1 MKKFVSSS
9 LAEFLNEAYDPV
21 ALAVLG
27 APAGGKSFTMSK
39 IKDVVDDSGVLRTLE
54 KGEKLSI
61 DKLRDEFRSKDPHEQ
76 LKGFVRAFYLM
87 QSKYKKDPA
96 EYGKWFKDILSL
108 WENKFSKLMPKLNIS
123 VSPKDLKFDGKPAF
137 QAIKRLKEVDSQSI
151 IDKLDKYHDYKRVV
165 RYFQDIKQGEAKNK
179 KIDVSY
185 DESGDEPRKIVKNL
199 EDLHNDKY
207 VTDVFLIHPE
217 NVASNLIQNFYRVTI
232 GEDGGRD
239 SSKSILGSYRDIEEN
254 KDIYISNSEEDIKVK
269 SKNLQK
275 VSEPLKKANVPDDPE
290 RGDKPIDLFVEVQPM
305 DPDEAYKVF
314 MKKLDKNQKLV
325 FNALLKYSVYDLPG
339 MPQKTKDV
347 ILGLT
352 NRLSNEQAIKVL
364 QQAAKSGKYS
374 FEYGGVSPELSK
386 RAAEIIK

>member
-9 LAEFLNEAYDPV
+9 LADFLSEAEEPV

-39 IKDVVDDSGVLRTLE
+39 IKDVVDDSGVLRAIE

-61 DKLRDEFRSKDPHEQ
+61 DKLRDEFRSKDPYDQ

-87 QSKYKKDPA
+87 REKYKKDPE
-96 EYGKWFKDILSL
+96 EYGKWFKDIINM
-108 WENKFSKLMPKLNIS
+108 WENKFSKLIPDLNITA
-123 VSPKDLKFDGKPAF
+123 SPKDLKFDGKPAY
-137 QAIKRLKEVDSQSI
+137 QSIKRLKDVDAEKVI
-151 IDKLDKYHDYKRVV
+151 GKLDNYNDYKRVV
-165 RYFQDIKQGEAKNK
+165 RYFQNIKQSEAKNK
-179 KIDVSY
+179 KIDISY

-199 EDLHNDKY
+199 EDLHDDKY

-217 NVASNLIQNFYRVTI
+217 NVASNIIQNFYRVTI
-232 GEDGGRD
+232 GGDGGRD
-239 SSKSILGSYRDIEEN
+239 SSKAILGAYKDIEEN
-254 KDIYISNSEEDIKVK
+254 KDIYTSHSEEDITVK
-269 SKNLQK
+269 SKNIQK
-275 VSEPLKKANVPDDPE
+275 VSDPLKKANVPDDPKK
-290 RGDKPIDLFVEVQPM
+290 GDKPIDLFIEVQPM
-305 DPDEAYKVF
+305 DPNEAYKVF

-339 MPQKTKDV
+339 MPQKAKDA

-352 NRLSNEQAIKVL
+352 NKLTNEQAIKVL
-364 QQAAKSGKYS
+364 RQAAKSGKYN
-374 FEYGGVSPELSK
+374 FEYGGVSSELAK

>member
-9 LAEFLNEAYDPV
+9 LAEFLNEADDPV

>member
-9 LAEFLNEAYDPV
+9 LAEFLNEADEPV

-87 QSKYKKDPA
+87 QAKYKKDPE

-137 QAIKRLKEVDSQSI
+137 QAIKRLKEVDAQSI
-151 IDKLDKYHDYKRVV
+151 IDKLDKYNDYKRVV
-165 RYFQDIKQGEAKNK
+165 RYFQDIKQSEAKNK

-199 EDLHNDKY
+199 EELHDDKY

-232 GEDGGRD
+232 GGDGGRD
-239 SSKSILGSYRDIEEN
+239 SSKAILGAYRDIEEN
-254 KDIYISNSEEDIKVK
+254 KDIYTSNSEEDIKVK
-269 SKNLQK
+269 SKNI
-275 VSEPLKKANVPDDPE
+275 ERIADPLKKANVPDDPK
-290 RGDKPIDLFVEVQPM
+290 RGNKPIDLFVEVQPM
-305 DPDEAYKVF
+305 DPDEAYKTF

-352 NRLSNEQAIKVL
+352 NRLTNEQAIKVL
-364 QQAAKSGKYS
+364 QQAAKSGKYN
-374 FEYGGVSPELSK
+374 FEYGGVSPELAK